1 MYVIKASGEKERFR
15 PEKLV
20 RSLVKAGASKRLATQ
35 IANEVKLEIWNGITT
50 YEILGLALEKL
61 KARKESVLM
70 LKYDLKRALLS
81 LGPSG
86 YIFEKFISNLL
97 KKYGYETETNVTL
110 DGRCVSQEVDVV
122 ARKNGKSFMIECKY
136 HNKRGI
142 KTDLKVAMYT
152 YARFLDLKEYFDG
165 AWLICNTKCTSEA
178 IKYCRCVG
186 VRNTSWAYPP
196 DNWSLES
203 MIERK
208 ALYPITILQTLDRE
222 ERNLALQ
229 SDIITVEDALTGGP
243 EALISAGINKKK
255 AFSAMKEIKALIESY
270 NFNKYVEEQ

>member
-20 RSLVKAGASKRLATQ
+20 KSLVKAGASKELAAQ

>member
-1 MYVIKASGEKERFR
+1 MYVIKASGEMERFR

-20 RSLVKAGASKRLATQ
+20 RSLVKAGASKGLATQ

-270 NFNKYVEEQ
+270 NSNKYVEER

>member
-20 RSLVKAGASKRLATQ
+20 RSLVKAGASKGLATQ

-122 ARKNGKSFMIECKY
+122 ARKNGKAFMIECKY

-196 DNWSLES
+196 GNWSLES

-222 ERNLALQ
+222 ERNLALH

-255 AFSAMKEIKALIESY
+255 AFSAMKEIKALIEGY

>member
-222 ERNLALQ
+222 ERNLALH